1 MPQQDM
7 GALLSSFL
15 PLIIMIA
22 IFYFLIIMPQKKK
35 DKKFKEMVAALEKG
49 DTVITIGGI
58 EGKVCQIKDTTI
70 TLEIGADNTKIVFH
84 KWAIKDVM
92 QKEKA

>member
-7 GALLSSFL
+7 GGMIASFL
-15 PLIIMIA
+15 PLIIMVVV
-22 IFYFLIIMPQKKK
+22 FYFLIILPQKKK
-35 DKKFKEMVAALEKG
+35 DKKFKEMVAAMEKG

-58 EGKVCQIKDTTI
+58 EGKVCQIKDTTFV
-70 TLEIGADNTKIVFH
+70 LETGADNTKIVFH
-84 KWAIKDVM
+84 KWAIKEVV